1 MATYRTIRM
10 DFWNDPYVEGM
21 EPQDKLLYVYLFSS
35 PHTNNLGVLTVS
47 RRKIAFETGLTEEG
61 VAAGLA
67 ALERDGKVLID
78 GGAIWVCNFV
88 RHQCTTSPKLLLSL
102 RALFPTVPSCVI
114 RRAICDRYPHIFAPA
129 DTVSVPTGESE
140 KKQEREKED
149 QIGTDGFFVPVDMLE
164 ALQRDFPDVDVQA
177 EITRIRDW
185 QSEKRTP
192 IRQCL
197 ALPACMAFQCEDGET
212 SSSQT
217 GSARI
222 RCGLSVPRGILPAV
236 SGSPC
241 RELRS
246 RPRMVPPHSQP

>member
-102 RALFPTVPSCVI
+102 RALFPTAYFCACGYGI
-114 RRAICDRYPHIFAPA
+114 RTHRRIGKETGKGKRRSDR
-129 DTVSVPTGESE
+129 
-140 KKQEREKED
+140 
-149 QIGTDGFFVPVDMLE
+149 DGRFFCPCGY
-164 ALQRDFPDVDVQA
+164 AGGAAAR
-177 EITRIRDW
+177 
-185 QSEKRTP
+185 
-192 IRQCL
+192 
-197 ALPACMAFQCEDGET
+197 LPG
-212 SSSQT
+212 
-217 GSARI
+217 R
-222 RCGLSVPRGILPAV
+222 
-236 SGSPC
+236 
-241 RELRS
+241 
-246 RPRMVPPHSQP
+246 

>member
-102 RALFPTVPSCVI
+102 RALFPTVSSGVI

-140 KKQEREKED
+140 KK
-149 QIGTDGFFVPVDMLE
+149 
-164 ALQRDFPDVDVQA
+164 
-177 EITRIRDW
+177 RIFYPCGDAGRPAA
-185 QSEKRTP
+185 R
-192 IRQCL
+192 
-197 ALPACMAFQCEDGET
+197 LPG
-212 SSSQT
+212 
-217 GSARI
+217 R
-222 RCGLSVPRGILPAV
+222 
-236 SGSPC
+236 
-241 RELRS
+241 
-246 RPRMVPPHSQP
+246 